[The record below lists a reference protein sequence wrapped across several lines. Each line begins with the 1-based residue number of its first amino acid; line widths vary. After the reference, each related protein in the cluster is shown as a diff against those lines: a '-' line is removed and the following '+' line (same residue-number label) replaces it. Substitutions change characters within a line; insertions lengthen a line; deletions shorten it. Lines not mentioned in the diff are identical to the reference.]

1 MKRTALAALLLA
13 ALSALVL
20 AACGSSSDPNVGSTA
35 IQESPAEAVAGEPGG
50 EEAGEEGA
58 TGEEA
63 TGEGTEEGA
72 GEGAGAGEEEAEPG
86 SKADS
91 VPSEGETEGV
101 QAGQKPGGKEGEQIQ
116 EGGTAT
122 LAAGKSE
129 FETNCGSCHTLA
141 EAGTMGEVGPN
152 LDELMPELALVE
164 KQVTEGGGGMP
175 AFQGVLTGE
184 EIAAV
189 ASYVSTV
196 AGTEG

>member
-1 MKRTALAALLLA
+1 MNRTALLALALA
-13 ALSALVL
+13 ALSALLL

-35 IQESPAEAVAGEPGG
+35 IAESPAEAVSGEPGV
-50 EEAGEEGA
+50 EEETG
-58 TGEEA
+58 GEEA

-72 GEGAGAGEEEAEPG
+72 GEGAGTAEEEPESG
-86 SKADS
+86 SKASS
-91 VPSEGETEGV
+91 VPSEGETEEV
-101 QAGQKPGGKEGEQIQ
+101 EAGQEPGGNEGEQIQ
-116 EGGTAT
+116 EGGTAA

-129 FETNCGSCHTLA
+129 FESNCGTCHTLA
-141 EAGTMGEVGPN
+141 EAGTSGEVGPN

-189 ASYVSTV
+189 AAYVSQV